1 MRALI
6 GAALVLFSIYS
17 LVRPKLPTVE
27 GGKFADGVIGAISGF
42 VGGSTGLAGIP
53 VVVWSTL
60 RGWSKDEQRAVFQ
73 PVAITIFAMV
83 LLWFTGSGM
92 VTAATVW
99 LFVLGLPAV
108 LLGMWLGLK
117 LYGKLNEATFRMV
130 VLILLLISGLTL
142 LPSAFMN

>member
-1 MRALI
+1 M
-6 GAALVLFSIYS
+6 
-17 LVRPKLPTVE
+17 RPKLPTVE

-83 LLWFTGSGM
+83 LLLFTGRGM
-92 VTAATVW
+92 VTAATVR

-117 LYGKLNEATFRMV
+117 LYGKLNEATFRII

-142 LPSAFMN
+142 LPSAFLT